1 MNAKPKPCGKSG
13 QENLTNEKSNSLLL
27 WVVTSMLLLSI
38 QSVGA
43 QQSYEGKTG
52 EEAKAAAEEKDSVLE
67 EVVVTAPEYV
77 STASRSASKS
87 DRPLVEI
94 PQSVT
99 VISRDQIDLLEW
111 NSLQE
116 ATRYTAGAVGE
127 NFGPDIRYDWLTL
140 RGFNPIQYID
150 GLQAPIGSV
159 SNVGTDL
166 YGSES
171 VEILKGPSS
180 VLYGQTPPGGIVNMT
195 SRRPLRETLGEF
207 GVQYGSFDHMQVNGD
222 YTGPI
227 NDVVSFR
234 FTGLYRNNETQTDFV
249 EGDRVYLAP
258 AVTFDI
264 SDAAKL
270 TLLGFYQEDD
280 IDNWA
285 GGFLPAEGTL
295 LPNPN
300 GKIPVSFSMAEPGVN
315 SYYREQYG
323 VGYDFSYVFSDR
335 FTLQQNLKFFSA
347 DADQRGTYGQGFVD
361 ADFNGVPDDYRTVN
375 RASFPFV
382 ETIDSFNVD
391 TRGYFIFDTG
401 SAIHN
406 MLAGFDYRN
415 YEANSKFGFASST
428 FPAGSVPTI
437 DVFNPVYGTPFV
449 DPQPIFTFTD
459 QVQKQSGLYVQDSIA
474 INKWIITLSGR
485 QDWVDSDNSGTNVDN
500 DEFTYRVGLNYV
512 MDSGFAPYI
521 QLATSFQPLSGSTF
535 DGNPFIP
542 TTGDMVEAGL
552 KYDGSNLGPDIDF
565 FGSAAIYSLRQE
577 NVLTADPDHLFFSI
591 QTGKVDV
598 QGFEL
603 ETVTRIRETWSVNLS
618 YTYTDSDVN
627 NSNLQLPALS
637 KNKFSLLFDYTQQSG
652 SLAGLGGSFGGRY
665 LSAIYGDAA
674 NQWRT
679 PSVTL
684 FDAVVHYDTEN
695 WRTAISASN
704 VFDKSYVARCSS
716 AADCFYG
723 TERMVIGSLTRK
735 F

>member
-1 MNAKPKPCGKSG
+1 MNAKRF
-13 QENLTNEKSNSLLL
+13 SLLL
-27 WVVTSMLLLSI
+27 LSATLPL
-38 QSVGA
+38 SASLA
-43 QQSYEGKTG
+43 QAEQTED
-52 EEAKAAAEEKDSVLE
+52 EAAASASDPQGVLE

-166 YGSES
+166 YGAQS

-195 SRRPLRETLGEF
+195 SRRPEREANGELGL
-207 GVQYGSFDHMQVNGD
+207 QYGSFDHMQINGD
-222 YTGPI
+222 YTGPLS
-227 NDVVSFR
+227 DTVSFR
-234 FTGLYRNNETQTDFV
+234 LTGLYRDNDTQTDLV
-249 EGDRVYLAP
+249 NGQRVYLAP
-258 AVTFDI
+258 ALTFDF
-264 SDAAKL
+264 SDATRL
-270 TLLGFYQEDD
+270 TLLGYYQEDD

-300 GKIPVSFSMAEPGVN
+300 GQIPVSFSMAEPGVN
-315 SYYREQYG
+315 RYYREQYG
-323 VGYDFSYVFSDR
+323 LGYDFSHVFSDT

-361 ADFNGVPDDYRTVN
+361 ADFDGVPDDYRTVN
-375 RASFPFV
+375 RATFPFV
-382 ETIDSFNVD
+382 EEVDSFNVD
-391 TRGYFIFDTG
+391 TRGYLTFDTG
-401 SAIHN
+401 AAIHN
-406 MLAGFDYRN
+406 LLVGFDYRK
-415 YEANSKFGFASST
+415 YEANSAFGFASST

-437 DVFNPVYGTPFV
+437 DVFNPVYGIPFV
-449 DPQPIFTFTD
+449 DPEPSTPFTD
-459 QVQKQSGLYVQDSIA
+459 QVQKQSGLYLQDSIS
-474 INKWIITLSGR
+474 INQWVITLSGR
-485 QDWVDSDNSGTNVDN
+485 QDWVDSDNSGTNVD
-500 DEFTYRVGLNYV
+500 DEEFTYRVGVNYV
-512 MDSGFAPYI
+512 MDSGFAPYV
-521 QLATSFQPLSGSTF
+521 QYATSFQPVSGATF
-535 DGNPFIP
+535 DGTPFIP
-542 TTGDMVEAGL
+542 TTGDMVEAGI
-552 KYDGSNLGPDIDF
+552 KYDGSNLSDDIDF

-577 NVLTADPDHLFFSI
+577 NVLSPDPDHLFFSV
-591 QTGKVDV
+591 QTGQVDV
-598 QGFEL
+598 EGFEL
-603 ETVTRIRETWSVNLS
+603 EAVTRIRETLSINLS

-627 NSNLQLPALS
+627 NSGLHLPAVS
-637 KNKFSLLFDYTQQSG
+637 ENKFSLLFDYTLQSG

-665 LSAIYGDAA
+665 LSAIYGDSA
-674 NQWRT
+674 NLWKT
-679 PSVTL
+679 PGVTL
-684 FDAVVHYDTEN
+684 FDATVHYDTLN
-695 WRTAISASN
+695 WRAAISASN
-704 VFDKSYVARCSS
+704 VFDKEYVARCSS
-716 AADCFYG
+716 AIDCFYG
-723 TERMVIGSLTRK
+723 TERMIIGSLTRK